1 MVFNSRRTRADAFL
15 ISLSASG
22 CNLSNGV
29 YLHDDSYQQKADSAQ
44 SDFEKID
51 LTSHFNEQ
59 FTRVTS
65 YDNDEDHAVAQLQV
79 ASRNQQLF
87 IQLPTWA
94 ATSDSHDETRAV
106 PPRPAPR
113 MRCSA
118 PKAVRSNVRKDP
130 SRRTGHENLTK
141 EQQKVIREALY
152 LAPNDALALEAARS
166 ELALNL
172 DASRKAGGVNSVTSC
187 SPTALLIKTRRPALP
202 TTPIKGTPVF
212 PAANFGQLSTEPPA
226 VHNGAER

>member
-130 SRRTGHENLTK
+130 SRRTGHENLPK
-141 EQQKVIREALY
+141 NSKRLS
-152 LAPNDALALEAARS
+152 ARLCTWHPMMRS
-166 ELALNL
+166 RWKRLALNSHSTSTRPGKPG
-172 DASRKAGGVNSVTSC
+172 ASIPS
-187 SPTALLIKTRRPALP
+187 
-202 TTPIKGTPVF
+202 
-212 PAANFGQLSTEPPA
+212 PPA
-226 VHNGAER
+226 RLPLSS